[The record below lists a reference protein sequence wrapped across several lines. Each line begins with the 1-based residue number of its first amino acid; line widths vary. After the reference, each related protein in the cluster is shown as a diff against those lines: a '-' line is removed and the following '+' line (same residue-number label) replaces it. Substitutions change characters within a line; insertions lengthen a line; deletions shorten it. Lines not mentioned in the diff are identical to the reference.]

1 MQRAENKAVKKV
13 LIVDDHK
20 IMRAGLRSL
29 LAKDARFEC
38 IGEADDGQ
46 EAVKIAKEL
55 RPDIVIMDIVMPNLD
70 GIEATR
76 QIKAELPGTE
86 VIALSMYAARTYI
99 FQVLQAGASGYLLK
113 DSAFEELMTALVTVS
128 NGGMHLSPAI
138 MRSSDLKK
146 EMTDFL
152 SGNPARNERLTK
164 RELQVLQLIA
174 DGRSTKDIAARLA
187 LSVKTVETHRKQIM
201 DKLGIRSIAGLT
213 KYCIREGLT
222 PL

>member
-86 VIALSMYAARTYI
+86 VIALSMYSTRTYI
-99 FQVLQAGASGYLLK
+99 FQALHAGASGYLLK

-128 NGGMHLSPAI
+128 NGGMHLSPVI
-138 MRSSDLKK
+138 MRSSDFKK

-152 SGNPARNERLTK
+152 SGSAARNERLTK

-174 DGRSTKDIAARLA
+174 DGKSTKDIAARLA